1 MVFLHCNPW
10 SSGDFVEESQIVAKS
25 KRAKQASLQPE
36 CSVYLMYVYVLVL
49 NTFCLKKVCRFFV
62 CLSACLG

>member
-25 KRAKQASLQPE
+25 KRAKQASLQSE
-36 CSVYLMYVYVLVL
+36 CSVLSD
-49 NTFCLKKVCRFFV
+49 VCV
-62 CLSACLG
+62 CVGSEHLLFEKSL